1 MAVIKVFPGDVDKK
15 LAEVFTLYGY
25 DGASMEF
32 LSRATGLKKASLY
45 HRFPGGK
52 KEMALHVLSNI
63 ETWFRENF
71 DAVIQKTELPIDLRL
86 QKALESISTLFS
98 DGDRNCP
105 LRMLSAGSESSTF
118 QEPIAR
124 CFTIIKEGFMKIGT
138 ENGLSQKVAEAKA
151 TDAIIDIQGSLI
163 LSRAMNDNQI
173 FRTSLAAIPELLGKQ
188 ENKKE

>member
-1 MAVIKVFPGDVDKK
+1 MAIIKVFPEDVDKK

-25 DGASMEF
+25 DGASMEL
-32 LSRATGLKKASLY
+32 LSRASGLKKASLY

-63 ETWFRENF
+63 EAWFMEKFN
-71 DAVIQKTELPIDLRL
+71 AVIQDTQLPVDQRL
-86 QKALESISTLFS
+86 HIALESISTLFS

-124 CFTIIKEGFMKIGT
+124 CFTIIKESFKKIGM
-138 ENGLSQKVAEAKA
+138 ENGLPQKIAEAKA
-151 TDAIIDIQGSLI
+151 TEAIIDIQGSLI
-163 LSRAMNDNQI
+163 LSRAMKDNHI

-188 ENKKE
+188 GNKKE